1 MKVAV
6 IGDLII
12 DQYVMGTA
20 IRLCPEAPVPV
31 VVPVQATYETR
42 GGAGLV
48 SDQLKELIGAE
59 KVVEFFGSKSRK
71 ERTFVDGR
79 LVLRVDHDT
88 LSTEPSYADTVIG
101 ILQHE
106 PVSMLVIS
114 DYGKGALDRRSASDI
129 MRAAERM
136 DIPVL
141 VDSKQNWMWY
151 AGAYAVFPNKNEMS
165 SYLVT
170 PNMRHV
176 IQKLGAM
183 GCEVDGMHLPGYE
196 HEVRDVTGAGDV
208 FMAAFAAKLFVSDE
222 IELAEVADFA
232 NIVAGISV
240 THIGT
245 HVVTHQEIELFYE
258 ENGFLDAFW
267 DGQKRREPE
276 E

>member
-1 MKVAV
+1 VIAV

-31 VVPVQATYETR
+31 VVPVQASYETR

-48 SDQLKELIGAE
+48 SDQVKELIGRE
-59 KVVEFFGSKSRK
+59 NVVEFFGSKSRK

-79 LVLRVDHDT
+79 LVLRVDYDT
-88 LSTEPSYADTVIG
+88 LPDESGPRIGYADTI
-101 ILQHE
+101 IELLKHE

-141 VDSKQNWMWY
+141 VDAKESWNWY
-151 AGAYAVFPNKNEMS
+151 CGAFAAFPNQHEIAAA
-165 SYLVT
+165 LT
-170 PNMRHV
+170 PPKMRHV
-176 IQKLGAM
+176 IQKLGPL
-183 GCEVDGMHLPGYE
+183 GCEVDGEHVPGYE
-196 HEVRDVTGAGDV
+196 REVRDVTGAGDV
-208 FMAAFAAKLFVSDE
+208 FMAAFAAKLFCNDE
-222 IELAEVADFA
+222 IELTEVADFA

-240 THIGT
+240 TYIGT
-245 HVVTHQEIELFYE
+245 HVVTNEEIEDFYR
-258 ENGFLDAFW
+258 ENGKND
-267 DGQKRREPE
+267 DVE
-276 E
+276 